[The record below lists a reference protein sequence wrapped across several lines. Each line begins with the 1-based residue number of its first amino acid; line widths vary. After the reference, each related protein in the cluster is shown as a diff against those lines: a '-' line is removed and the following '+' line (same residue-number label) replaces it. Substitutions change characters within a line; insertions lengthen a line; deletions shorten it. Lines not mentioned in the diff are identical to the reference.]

1 MGIKKVRLADGS
13 SKWEATFYTNG
24 RYGKKIRKRFEKK
37 IDAEAFLKGCETQKD
52 ERGDSDAKIL
62 EEVYLESEIEYWLKV
77 RGPSFTEGT
86 FRSVNPALNAIRKY
100 CGNIVLAKITL
111 NFIHNFRATLRSD
124 GLSVATQ
131 NRYIETLMRILNFSF
146 HEGRILK
153 SPVVGYRSLKESKQ
167 EMNFWSEDDVERFL
181 RFADRK
187 YPPTSSRRWIFV
199 AYLFALE
206 TGVRARELWGVQF
219 KDLDLER
226 FTVRISRQCL
236 RKSEFAQTKGK
247 NERVVPVSKTLKGE
261 ILALLKGRDRA
272 EETIFLS
279 QTCGAIDHKNFV
291 NRVFF
296 KDVKESKVKRIRFH
310 DLRHTAITLL
320 VKQNISP
327 WIVQR
332 IAGHADLKTTMR
344 YVHIVGKDVE
354 LIGGTRSS
362 FGEFALPCPTETVL
376 A

>member
-1 MGIKKVRLADGS
+1 MGIKKVRLGDGS
-13 SKWEATFYTNG
+13 IKWEATFYTNG
-24 RYGKKIRKRFEKK
+24 RYGKKIRKRFDKK
-37 IDAEAFLKGCETQKD
+37 VDAETYVKDCETQKE
-52 ERGDSDAKIL
+52 ERGESEAKIL
-62 EEVYLESEIEYWLKV
+62 DEVYLESEIEYWLKV
-77 RGPSFTEGT
+77 KGPTFTEGT

-100 CGNIVLAKITL
+100 CGNVLLSKVTMSY
-111 NFIHNFRATLRSD
+111 IHNLRATLRGK

-131 NRYIETLMRILNFSF
+131 NRYIETLMRIINFSF
-146 HEGRILK
+146 HEGRIAK
-153 SPVVGYRSLKESKQ
+153 NPIVGYRSLREPKQ

-181 RFADRK
+181 HFADRK
-187 YPPTSSRRWIFV
+187 YPRKSSKRWIFV

-219 KDLDLER
+219 KDLDLDR
-226 FTVRISRQCL
+226 FTVRIARQTL
-236 RKSEFAQTKGK
+236 RKDEFAQTKGK
-247 NERVVPVSKTLKGE
+247 NERVVPVSRTLKGE
-261 ILALLKGRDRA
+261 ILELLGGRNQA
-272 EETIFLS
+272 NETIFLS
-279 QTCGAIDHKNFV
+279 QTSGAVDHQNFV
-291 NRVFF
+291 NRVFS
-296 KDVKESKVKRIRFH
+296 KDMSEAKVKRIRFH

-354 LIGGTRSS
+354 LIGGARSS
-362 FGEFALPCPTETVL
+362 LGDLPLPAQTQILL